1 MADGQFTPLQEG
13 GLHENASGKIIVSLV
28 AVQFFSRRVSF
39 YHATLDQISA
49 GRGFDWKTLDNG
61 L

>member
-1 MADGQFTPLQEG
+1 MDDGHFTLLQEG
-13 GLHENASGKIIVSLV
+13 GLHENARGEIILSRV
-28 AVQFFSRRVSF
+28 AVQFLSRHVSF
-39 YHATLDQISA
+39 YYATLDQISA